1 MTRDDVDRTL
11 RRLRDAAERIS
22 DNLLDLELDEIRM
35 ALDAAR
41 SRGRQRG
48 TLA

>member
-22 DNLLDLELDEIRM
+22 DNLLELELDEIRM
-35 ALDAAR
+35 ALDGAHLGGE
-41 SRGRQRG
+41 SGG